1 MITLALVD
9 DHILFRKSMAALLE
23 LMGSFKVVFQGS
35 NGMELIAYLEK
46 QAGPD
51 LILLDVSMPIMNGPE
66 TCRWI
71 NKNCRETKVIALS
84 MLRSETVII
93 SMLTNGACAYLLK
106 DAEPDELKNILI
118 EVHEKGFAHNEMVPR
133 PALRKQSAFPIVLS
147 EQEKLFIQWACTDK
161 THKEIADILN
171 LSPRTIDGYRDSVF
185 KKLQVNSR
193 VGIVLYALRNGIV
206 PL

>member
-23 LMGSFKVVFQGS
+23 LMGCFQVVFQGS
-35 NGMELIAYLEK
+35 NGKELIAHLE
-46 QAGPD
+46 QQSGPD
-51 LILLDVSMPIMNGPE
+51 LILLDVSMPVMNGPE

-71 NKNCRETKVIALS
+71 NKNCGESKVIALS

-93 SMLTNGACAYLLK
+93 SMLTNGAAAYLLK
-106 DAEPDELKNILI
+106 DTEPDELKRILI
-118 EVHEKGFAHNEMVPR
+118 EVHQNGFAHNEMVPR
-133 PALRKQSAFPIVLS
+133 PAFRQQSTLPVLLS

>member
-23 LMGSFKVVFQGS
+23 LMGGFKVVFQAS
-35 NGMELIAYLEK
+35 NGKELIAYLEQ

-71 NKNCRETKVIALS
+71 KKYCGETKVVALS

-93 SMLTNGACAYLLK
+93 SMLTNGASAYLLK
-106 DAEPDELKNILI
+106 DTEPDELKRILI
-118 EVHEKGFAHNEMVPR
+118 SLWN
-133 PALRKQSAFPIVLS
+133 
-147 EQEKLFIQWACTDK
+147 
-161 THKEIADILN
+161 
-171 LSPRTIDGYRDSVF
+171 
-185 KKLQVNSR
+185 
-193 VGIVLYALRNGIV
+193 
-206 PL
+206 

>member
-9 DHILFRKSMAALLE
+9 DHILFRKSMAVLLE
-23 LMGSFKVVFQGS
+23 LMGSFQVVFQGS
-35 NGMELIAYLEK
+35 NGKELIAYLEK
-46 QAGPD
+46 QSGPD

-71 NKNCRETKVIALS
+71 SKHCKETKVIALS

-93 SMLTNGACAYLLK
+93 SMLTNGASAYLLK
-106 DAEPDELKNILI
+106 DTEPEELKRILI
-118 EVHEKGFAHNEMVPR
+118 EVHENGFGHNEMVPR
-133 PALRKQSAFPIVLS
+133 LSYRPNPLLPILLN

-161 THKEIADILN
+161 THKEIADMLN
-171 LSPRTIDGYRDSVF
+171 VSPRTVDGYRDSVF

>member
-133 PALRKQSAFPIVLS
+133 PALRKQSAFPILLS
-147 EQEKLFIQWACTDK
+147 DQEKLFIQWACTDK

-193 VGIVLYALRNGIV
+193 VGIVLHALRNGIV

>member
-23 LMGSFKVVFQGS
+23 LMGSFKVVFQAS
-35 NGMELIAYLEK
+35 NGKELITYLEQ

-66 TCRWI
+66 TCKWI
-71 NKNCRETKVIALS
+71 NKHCRETKVVALS

-93 SMLTNGACAYLLK
+93 SMLTNGASAYLLK
-106 DAEPDELKNILI
+106 DTEPDELKRILI
-118 EVHEKGFAHNEMVPR
+118 EVHEKGFAHNDMVPR
-133 PALRKQSAFPIVLS
+133 PAFRQQSTIPIFLS
-147 EQEKLFIQWACTDK
+147 DQEKLFIQWACTDK
-161 THKEIADILN
+161 THKEIANILN